1 MRPSHASPPSSAA
14 PCTVAR
20 RGSRAWL
27 GAFALVVLATIV
39 RVLVAHA
46 DPNFGHGASKGL
58 LKSDPGLAFYLTDR
72 IVESRGR
79 LPDDLRADPRVEHPQ
94 GADLAELMPVGLE
107 LLCAW
112 THLAL
117 GGNSTTVRHEQ
128 LQSYEPAHM
137 LLDVCTL
144 VSALCASLAL
154 FGVFGLALELT
165 GSARLAL
172 LAALLAACMPA
183 NYRTI
188 GFVLVDEDL
197 ALPLFAL
204 HLWLLARAF
213 RLRTWPATTLAAL
226 ALAASVAS
234 WHAAS
239 FLAALEAACVL
250 AWSLATGARPFRHAC
265 AWVFPGVLAAS
276 ALLVPML
283 RASAFVVSLA
293 MLALAALVAIT
304 RVRGRWSAALVA
316 LGTAG
321 VLAWLAPHIARVT
334 GGDADAHGHVFD
346 LLSSKVRFLGVLPAD
361 PTRLSAD
368 TRLMWQGPFAT
379 LELDSALGQLGVG
392 VLALFGAVWCFVRR
406 PADTRVTL
414 LALGAC
420 LSLAAAWLV
429 ARVIVLPGLLLPVLA
444 VVVLASISRGV
455 AIASALAL
463 VQLALFV
470 SYVSSYENP
479 WYRPRQRQTEIAELV
494 RAIPAL
500 VPENE
505 AIGADFMNSTS
516 ILAHTRR
523 PILFQPKWES
533 RRSRA
538 RVQGFLD
545 AFFHRSPRELRTLLV
560 ENYRCRYLLVDRFT
574 LWFLSRYAAGV
585 PHSASAPP
593 PGSAAEVLLS
603 QDDAVLRGV
612 PGYTLLY
619 RSPASIV
626 QSNGAP
632 TDFFRLYRLDP

>member
-1 MRPSHASPPSSAA
+1 MRSSPGLHPSGAA
-14 PCTVAR
+14 PRTDTR
-20 RGSRAWL
+20 PGSRAWL
-27 GAFALVVLATIV
+27 GALALVVLSTIV
-39 RVLVAHA
+39 RVLVADA
-46 DPNFGHGASKGL
+46 DPNFGAATGL
-58 LKSDPGLAFYLTDR
+58 LKSDPALAFYLTDR
-72 IVESRGR
+72 IVESRGHA
-79 LPDDLRADPRVEHPQ
+79 PDDLRADPRVEHPQ

-107 LLCAW
+107 FLCAW

-117 GGNSTTVRHEQ
+117 GGSSTTVRHEQ

-165 GSARLAL
+165 ASARLAL

-213 RLRTWPATTLAAL
+213 RVRTWTATTLAAL

-265 AWVFPGVLAAS
+265 AWVFPGVLATS
-276 ALLVPML
+276 ALFVPTL
-283 RASAFVVSLA
+283 RASGFVASF
-293 MLALAALVAIT
+293 ALL
-304 RVRGRWSAALVA
+304 ALVA
-316 LGTAG
+316 LAVASFARTRRAHVAITVATLG
-321 VLAWLAPHIARVT
+321 VLAWLAPHIAHVT
-334 GGDADAHGHVFD
+334 GGDADAHAHVFD

-361 PTRLSAD
+361 PTRLSAE

-379 LELDSALGQLGVG
+379 LELGSALGQLGAG

-420 LSLAAAWLV
+420 LSIVAAWLI

-444 VVVLASISRGV
+444 VVVLASVSRGV

-463 VQLALFV
+463 VQLALFA

-479 WYRPRQRQTEIAELV
+479 WYRPRQRQAEIAALV

-500 VPENE
+500 VPEHE
-505 AIGADFMNSTS
+505 AIGADFMNSTA

-523 PILFQPKWES
+523 KIVLQPKWES

-538 RVQGFLD
+538 RVHEFQD
-545 AFFHRSPRELRTLLV
+545 AFFHRSPDALRKLLV
-560 ENYRCRYLLVDRFT
+560 EKYRCRYLLVDRFT

-585 PHSASAPP
+585 PRSASAPP